1 MQIPGFSSIE
11 EVERA
16 FNFKIPKDEKKRL
29 EKVVERHPMFIPD
42 YYAGLIDWS
51 DPNDPIK
58 NIIFPSVDEL
68 DVSGSYDTSGEKEN
82 TVLTGL
88 QHKYRE
94 TALLLV
100 TNRCAG
106 YCRHCFRKRLVGIP
120 TNETL
125 KLFDRAVEYIKEH
138 PEITNVLIS
147 GGDPLVLPTDVIEYF
162 LSELSKIP
170 HLKFIR
176 FGSRVPVFYPM
187 RIYEDSKLLEVL
199 SKYSTPERR
208 VYLVTHFNH
217 PNEVTK
223 EARRA
228 VDSLIR
234 SGVPV
239 SNQTVLLKGVNDD
252 PDVLST
258 LMKEITSA
266 GVIPYY
272 VFQCRPV
279 KRVKTHFQVPLKKGY
294 EIVEKAKQKL
304 DGHAKRFRYI
314 MSHKTGKIEIVGI
327 IGNEIYL
334 KYHQCKDPKKVG
346 KLFKRLLTPNAGWLD
361 DLKPVKEEVLV

>member
-1 MQIPGFSSIE
+1 MQIKGFSTLQEIE
-11 EVERA
+11 EK
-16 FNFKIPKDEKKRL
+16 FNAKLNKEEKKKLKKVL
-29 EKVVERHPMFIPD
+29 EKHPMFIPD
-42 YYAGLIDWS
+42 YYANLINWN

-58 NIIFPSVDEL
+58 QIIFPSIYEL
-68 DVSGSYDTSGEKEN
+68 DQSGSYDTSGEKEN

-88 QHKYRE
+88 QHKYKE

-106 YCRHCFRKRLVGIP
+106 YCRHCFRKRMVGIP
-120 TNETL
+120 TNETV
-125 KLFDRAVEYIKEH
+125 KLFDKAVEYIKDH
-138 PEITNVLIS
+138 KEITNVLIS

-187 RIYEDSKLLEVL
+187 RIYEDTKLLEVF
-199 SKYSTPERR
+199 SRYSTPNRR
-208 VYLVTHFNH
+208 IYLVTHFNH
-217 PNEVTK
+217 PREVTA

-228 VDSLIR
+228 VDALIR

-239 SNQTVLLKGVNDD
+239 SNQTVLLRNVNDD
-252 PDVLST
+252 PEVLAT

-279 KRVKTHFQVPLKKGY
+279 KRVKSHFQVPLKRGY

-304 DGHAKRFRYI
+304 DGHAKRFKYI

-334 KYHQCKDPKKVG
+334 KYHQAKNPKKVG

-361 DLKPVKEEVLV
+361 DLKHTEEAVAV